1 MVAKISK
8 GSSLHG
14 ALSYNEEKVKEGQ
27 AKVLFSNRVMLN
39 RDGSSN
45 MYLTNLSF
53 APYLN
58 ANLNTEKPVL
68 HISINPHPDDK
79 VSDEMYCEIAQT
91 YMQKM
96 GYGEQP
102 YIVYKHEDLDRKHI
116 HIVSVNVDENG
127 KKIDDSNNFYQSKK
141 ITRELEKTYNL
152 HSADK
157 KKQSEELPQPKR
169 VDYQSG
175 NIKKQIANT
184 IKALIKSYRFQSVNE
199 YRALLSLYGIS
210 VEEIK
215 GEKND
220 RKYNGLV
227 YSALDANGEKVGNPI
242 KASAIGKSVGY
253 NALQSR
259 LEYSAK
265 YMKEHKV
272 FASPKVVLKS
282 AIENYTDKQNF
293 LNDLKKNGMSVL
305 FRENVEGRIYGAT
318 FIDYQ
323 SKYVFNGSKMGK
335 EFSANVF
342 NELFKNGPQTEQQ
355 TVLDQTSGSDRDS
368 SWQDNFVK
376 NTAYE
381 NNWEED
387 STIIP
392 SLLEQ
397 HGTDYEAEAF
407 AKRKEAEYK
416 RRKQNTQ
423 KLFKR

>member
-1 MVAKISK
+1 MVSKISK
-8 GSSLHG
+8 GGSLHG
-14 ALSYNEEKVKEGQ
+14 ALSYNEEKVKEQQ

-68 HISINPHPDDK
+68 HISINPHPDDE
-79 VSDEMYCEIAQT
+79 VTDNMYSEIAQT
-91 YMQKM
+91 YMEKM
-96 GYGEQP
+96 GYGNQP

-127 KKIDDSNNFYQSKK
+127 RKIDDSNNFYQSKK

-152 HSADK
+152 HTAEK
-157 KKQSEELPQPKR
+157 KKQSEDLPQLKR

-175 NIKKQIANT
+175 DIKKQIGNT
-184 IKALIKSYRFQSVNE
+184 TKALIKSYRFQSVNE
-199 YRALLSLYGIS
+199 YRALLSLYGIT
-210 VEEIK
+210 VEEVK
-215 GEKND
+215 GEMSNK
-220 RKYNGLV
+220 KYNGLV
-227 YSALDANGEKVGNPI
+227 YSALDTNGEKVGNPI

-253 NALQSR
+253 DVLQSR
-259 LEYSAK
+259 LAYSAK
-265 YMKEHKV
+265 YMKEHRV
-272 FASPKVVLKS
+272 FNSPKVIIQS
-282 AIENYTDKQNF
+282 AIDNYTNRQNF
-293 LNDLKKNGMSVL
+293 QNDLARNGISAV
-305 FRENVEGRIYGAT
+305 FRENTEGRIYGAT
-318 FIDYQ
+318 FIDHQ
-323 SKYVFNGSKMGK
+323 SRCVFNGSKMGK

-342 NELFKNGPQTEQQ
+342 NELFKDEPHIKQQ
-355 TVLDQTSGSDRDS
+355 IVPDQTSIPDKDFA
-368 SWQDNFVK
+368 WQGNFVENAEHK
-376 NTAYE
+376 

-407 AKRKEAEYK
+407 AKQKEVEDKKRK
-416 RRKQNTQ
+416 RMR
-423 KLFKR
+423 FKGF

>member
-14 ALSYNEEKVKEGQ
+14 ALSYNEEKVKEQQ

-53 APYLN
+53 APYLS

-68 HISINPHPDDK
+68 HISINPHPDDE
-79 VSDEMYCEIAQT
+79 VSDEMYSEIAQI
-91 YMQKM
+91 YMEKM
-96 GYGEQP
+96 GYGNQP

-141 ITRELEKTYNL
+141 ITRELEKIYNL
-152 HSADK
+152 HTAEK
-157 KKQSEELPQPKR
+157 KKQSENLPHPKR

-184 IKALIKSYRFQSVNE
+184 TKALIKSYRFQSVNE

-210 VEEIK
+210 VEEVK
-215 GEKND
+215 GEKNG

-227 YSALDANGEKVGNPI
+227 YSALDNKGEKVGNPI

-253 NALQSR
+253 DALQSR
-259 LEYSAK
+259 LEHSEK

-272 FASPKVVLKS
+272 FASPRIVLKS
-282 AIENYTDKQNF
+282 VIDNYTDKQSF
-293 LNDLKKNGMSVL
+293 INDLAKNGISAV
-305 FRENVEGRIYGAT
+305 FRENTEGRIYGST
-318 FIDYQ
+318 FIDHQ
-323 SKYVFNGSKMGK
+323 SKCVFNGSKMGK
-335 EFSANVF
+335 EFSANIF
-342 NELFKNGPQTEQQ
+342 NELFKDEPQSKQQ
-355 TVLDQTSGSDRDS
+355 TVLDQINSSDKDS
-368 SWQDNFVK
+368 SWQDNFVE

-407 AKRKEAEYK
+407 AKRKEMEDKK
-416 RRKQNTQ
+416 RRRMR
-423 KLFKR
+423 FKGF